1 MKSQQFKSSRT
12 KKRKPQ
18 CIIVEI
24 NVCRIVEIYWGK
36 SPALFYSLRN
46 FIFRKNWP
54 QGRKSGKLEQLD
66 KSVLEPDTQKQN
78 SVVFL

>member
-1 MKSQQFKSSRT
+1 MG
-12 KKRKPQ
+12 
-18 CIIVEI
+18 EI
-24 NVCRIVEIYWGK
+24 SGLVT
-36 SPALFYSLRN
+36 LFYSLRN